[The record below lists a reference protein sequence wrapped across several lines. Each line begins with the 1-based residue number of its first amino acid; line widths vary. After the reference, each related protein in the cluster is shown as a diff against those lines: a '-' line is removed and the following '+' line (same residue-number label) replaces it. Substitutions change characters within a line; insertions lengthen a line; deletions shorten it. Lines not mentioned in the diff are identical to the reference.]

1 MTIISVRVSEEE
13 KKELEEYGSV
23 SEAVREGLKLYLKRK
38 KTGKIFR
45 RLEQLQ
51 ERDRA
56 KTTSVEEVELIRED
70 RKR

>member
-1 MTIISVRVSEEE
+1 MATISVRVSEEE

-23 SEAVREGLKLYLKRK
+23 SEAVREGLNLYLKRK